1 MLGKENGEKTEEDGI
16 AIDETKVEE
25 EEIEDTPLQETKEEK
40 KKEKKGKEKKGK
52 ENKKA
57 ENKDDSDDVV
67 ATDDTTTKKN
77 KPNVDKNENETPSSK
92 DNEQKKTPKP
102 EAVPK
107 TELQR
112 TIVLTGLTSKVKR
125 KAFRILCEK
134 FGEIENIV
142 YPVPERSEVTAFVRY
157 KDYKSTIRALQ
168 KIDGQKVKKSNK
180 LSAVLLTKEGK
191 FPKRKTLDKS
201 RLIVRNLSFKVDGD
215 ELKKTF
221 AKFGKV
227 LDVNIPTKKVNGK
240 EVKIGCAFVQFEN
253 PAHGMSALQGVN
265 MKEIKGRTVI
275 VDWALKKDEYQ
286 SEKEKGSCFVSFF
299 FNNCF
304 VY

>member
-1 MLGKENGEKTEEDGI
+1 MPGKENAEEDGLTDVT
-16 AIDETKVEE
+16 ADETKIEDDDDDK
-25 EEIEDTPLQETKEEK
+25 IEDTPLQETKQEK
-40 KKEKKGKEKKGK
+40 KKKKKGK
-52 ENKKA
+52 ENKNTESKDA
-57 ENKDDSDDVV
+57 SQDVVGADGNTTKNNQPKKKPRVDENK
-67 ATDDTTTKKN
+67 
-77 KPNVDKNENETPSSK
+77 NEVPSK

-157 KDYKSTIRALQ
+157 KDYKSTIRAVQ

-201 RLIVRNLSFKVDGD
+201 RLIVRNLSFKVDAD
-215 ELKKTF
+215 ELKATF

-240 EVKIGCAFVQFEN
+240 EVKIGCGFVQFEN
-253 PAHGMSALQGVN
+253 PTHGMSALQGVN

-286 SEKEKGSCFVSFF
+286 SEKEKGACFDYFLFF
-299 FNNCF
+299 TRIS
-304 VY
+304 